1 MGRTPTGPARDRTHG
16 ACGVAAGLLAALPD
30 GLLRAVFDVELPQPG
45 AYAVAMCFLPRAT
58 GARGAAEQALEE
70 GVTGAGARRS
80 RRCAAARLGA
90 SLVVTAIADGRRCAA
105 VVDTALQAP
114 MGV

>member
-1 MGRTPTGPARDRTHG
+1 
-16 ACGVAAGLLAALPD
+16 
-30 GLLRAVFDVELPQPG
+30 
-45 AYAVAMCFLPRAT
+45 MCFLPRAS

-70 GVTGAGARRS
+70 GGDRRWGETLTAL
-80 RRCAAARLGA
+80 RGRLGA